1 MKEIEIRFKVCV
13 GDFPATRLTKNNII
27 RKVERLAQDVLD
39 DFDETL
45 HDVEVYE
52 DGKKQDLI
60 FPVNTI

>member
-1 MKEIEIRFKVCV
+1 MCV
-13 GDFPATRLTKNNII
+13 GDFPETRLTKNNII

>member
-13 GDFPATRLTKNNII
+13 GDFPETRLTKNNII

-45 HDVEVYE
+45 HDVEVHE

>member
-13 GDFPATRLTKNNII
+13 GDFPETRLTKKQHI

>member
-1 MKEIEIRFKVCV
+1 MCV
-13 GDFPATRLTKNNII
+13 GDFPETRLTKNNII
-27 RKVERLAQDVLD
+27 RKVERLAKDVLD

-52 DGKKQDLI
+52 DGKKQDLT

>member
-13 GDFPATRLTKNNII
+13 GDFPETRLTKNNII
-27 RKVERLAQDVLD
+27 RKVERLAQDE
-39 DFDETL
+39 FDETL